1 MKLDVRYLGIPEQP
15 LIGSLAD
22 DARGRIFFQHDPAW
36 VARGIELSPLRL
48 PLSLS
53 LSGPVT
59 TPTPGFSPL
68 FGLFDDSMPDW
79 WGRRIMRHHFAEL
92 GIPWNRVNALDM
104 LACQGAFS
112 MGALA
117 YEPDLSPASFR
128 GTLATEVSELVAA
141 ARQALAGD
149 PENLLPAL
157 IRGGLSPGGAQPKA
171 LVAFDEHFT
180 HATAGGG
187 PAPPDF
193 VLWLVKFQL
202 DPDDPVGR
210 AEQAVTRMAAAAG
223 IRTPET
229 RLYETPDGLAHFLT
243 KRFDRQPGMSPKHL
257 HTFAGLTHTPVRD
270 LIDYADLLDLCRDLT
285 RRETE
290 VEQAFLRACFNIGV
304 ANDDDHARNH
314 AFLFDPSDGWRL
326 APAYDLTRAGY
337 PLGSGYRA
345 AGIDGRFSNLSPA
358 DLRQLGR
365 NQGVRRVDEKIASV
379 TETIRHWPEFAA
391 EAGLGD
397 GHAAMLAAEMPAMR
411 W

>member
-1 MKLDVRYLGIPEQP
+1 MKLDVRFLGIPDQA
-15 LIGSLAD
+15 LVGSLAD
-22 DARGRIFFQHDPAW
+22 DARGRIFFQYDPAW
-36 VARGIELSPLRL
+36 IARGIELSPVRL
-48 PLSLS
+48 PLSLT
-53 LSGPVT
+53 GPVT

-79 WGRRIMRHHFAEL
+79 WGQRIMRHHFAEL
-92 GIPWNRVNALDM
+92 GIPWNRVRALDK

-112 MGALA
+112 LGALS

-128 GTLATEVSELVAA
+128 GTLATEVSDLVAA
-141 ARQALAGD
+141 ARQVLAGD
-149 PENLLPAL
+149 PEHLLPAL
-157 IRGGLSPGGAQPKA
+157 VRGGLSPGGAQPKA

-187 PAPPDF
+187 PSPPDF
-193 VLWLVKFQL
+193 SLWLVKFQL
-202 DPDDPVGR
+202 DADDPVGR

-229 RLYETPDGLAHFLT
+229 RLYETADGLTHFLT
-243 KRFDRQPGMSPKHL
+243 KRFDRQPGLLPRHL
-257 HTFAGLTHTPVRD
+257 HTFAGLTHTPVRE
-270 LIDYADLLDLCRDLT
+270 LIDYGDLLGLCRELT
-285 RRETE
+285 LRETE
-290 VEQAFLRACFNIGV
+290 VEETFLRASFNIAV

-314 AFLFDPSDGWRL
+314 AFLLDPADGWRL

-345 AGIDGRFSNLSPA
+345 AGINGRFSNLTPA

-365 NQGVRRVDEKIASV
+365 EQGVRRIDEKIHRVIDA
-379 TETIRHWPEFAA
+379 IRRWPEFAA
-391 EAGLGD
+391 EAGLAE
-397 GHAAMLAAEMPAMR
+397 GHAAMLATEMPAIH

>member
-1 MKLDVRYLGIPEQP
+1 MKLDVRYLGIPDQP

-22 DARGRIFFQHDPAW
+22 DAQGRIFFQYDPAW
-36 VARGIELSPLRL
+36 IARGIELSPVRL
-48 PLSLS
+48 PLS

-79 WGRRIMRHHFAEL
+79 WGQRIMRHHFMEL
-92 GIPWNRVNALDM
+92 GIPWDRVHALDK

-128 GTLATEVSELVAA
+128 GTLATEVSELAAA
-141 ARQALAGD
+141 ARQVLAGD

-157 IRGGLSPGGAQPKA
+157 VRGGLSPGGAQPKA
-171 LVAFDEHFT
+171 LVAFDEHFSR
-180 HATAGGG
+180 ATAGGG

-193 VLWLVKFQL
+193 PLWLVKFQL
-202 DPDDPVGR
+202 DADDPVGR

-229 RLYETPDGLAHFLT
+229 RLFEGSDGLAHFLT
-243 KRFDRQPGMSPKHL
+243 KRFDRQPGVPPRHL
-257 HTFAGLTHTPVRD
+257 HTFAGLTHTPVRE
-270 LIDYADLLDLCRDLT
+270 LIDYGDLLGLCRELT
-285 RRETE
+285 LRETE
-290 VEQAFLRACFNIGV
+290 VEQAFLRAVFNIGI

-314 AFLFDPSDGWRL
+314 AFLYEPAEGWRL

-345 AGIDGRFSNLSPA
+345 AGIDGRFSNLTTS

-365 NQGVRRVDEKIASV
+365 DQAVRRIDEKIARV
-379 TETIRHWPEFAA
+379 IDTIRRWPEFAA
-391 EAGLGD
+391 EAGLAD
-397 GHAAMLAAEMPAMR
+397 LHAAMLAAEMPASR

>member
-1 MKLDVRYLGIPEQP
+1 MKLDVRHGGIPDQP
-15 LIGSLAD
+15 LVGSLAD
-22 DARGRIFFQHDPAW
+22 DAQGRIFFQYDPAW
-36 VARGIELSPLRL
+36 IARGIELSPLRL
-48 PLSLS
+48 PLS

-79 WGRRIMRHHFAEL
+79 WGQRIMRLHFMEL
-92 GIPWNRVNALDM
+92 GIPWDRVRALDK

-128 GTLATEVSELVAA
+128 GTLAAEVAELVAA

-157 IRGGLSPGGAQPKA
+157 VRGGLSPGGAQPKA
-171 LVAFDEHFT
+171 LIAFDESFSR
-180 HATAGGG
+180 ASAGGG

-193 VLWLVKFQL
+193 SLWLVKFQL
-202 DPDDPVGR
+202 DADDPVGR

-223 IRTPET
+223 ILTPET
-229 RLYETPDGLAHFLT
+229 RLFETPDGLSHFLT
-243 KRFDRQPGMSPKHL
+243 KRFDRQPGTPPRHL
-257 HTFAGLTHTPVRD
+257 HTFAGLTHTPVRE
-270 LIDYADLLDLCRDLT
+270 LFDYGDLLGLCRELT
-285 RRETE
+285 LRETE
-290 VEQAFLRACFNIGV
+290 VEQAFLRAAFNIGI
-304 ANDDDHARNH
+304 ANDDDHSRNH
-314 AFLFDPSDGWRL
+314 AFLHEPAEGWRL

-345 AGIDGRFSNLSPA
+345 AGINGRFSHLTPA

-365 NQGVRRVDEKIASV
+365 DQAVRRIDEKIARV
-379 TETIRHWPEFAA
+379 IDTIRRWPEFAA
-391 EAGLGD
+391 QAGLAE
-397 GHAAMLAAEMPAMR
+397 GHATMLAAEMPACR